1 MEHQIDGTHLL
12 SKKITRQR
20 FRASIFASWNHTC
33 AYCGAHAT
41 TIDHIRPKAKGG
53 TTHMSN
59 CVPACLDC
67 NVSKAHT
74 PLWVWW
80 TAQLHW
86 DLVRARRVY
95 TWITE
100 HSCP

>member
-1 MEHQIDGTHLL
+1 VEHQIDGTHLL

-67 NVSKAHT
+67 NVSTAHT

-80 TAQLHW
+80 TVQLHW
-86 DLVRARRVY
+86 DLVRAHRVY